1 MGDDT
6 TTNLDPVVDP
16 TQDVPAAVGDAVM
29 GGDMAAPTQPV
40 MPVEG
45 TAGAVDDEEEVDG
58 VDGADA

>member
-16 TQDVPAAVGDAVM
+16 TQDVPAAAGM
-29 GGDMAAPTQPV
+29 GGDAAAPTQPV
-40 MPVEG
+40 MSVEG
-45 TAGAVDDEEEVDG
+45 TAGAVGDEEKVDG